1 MATIM
6 HAVRTCP
13 ECGAALRADAPGAL
27 CPACLSRVTFGLA
40 SATEETRDADRATPV
55 AKVPDRLRSFGD
67 FELLEEVGR
76 GGMGVVYRARQ
87 RSLNRIVAV
96 KMILAGHFAG
106 EKDVRRFRAE
116 AQAAAKLRHPNIV
129 TVFEVGEHDGRPYF
143 SMEFV
148 EGRPLSE
155 AVGTQ
160 PWPARRAAE
169 CLRTIAAAM
178 HYAHGEGL
186 VHRDLKPANILVDT
200 ADAPRI
206 TDFGLARQV
215 GGESNLTLTGQTLG
229 SPSYM
234 SPEQA
239 IGKSAQAGP
248 LSDVYSLGAI
258 LYHLVTGRP
267 PFQGES
273 LQSILLQVQ
282 NAEPVPPRLLNPG
295 VPRDLETICLKCLE
309 KERARRYASAQHL
322 VDDLDCFL
330 ADEPILARPVSAP
343 ERLWRWCRRRP
354 AVAGLSAALVLLLVV
369 VAIGSSRAAWRIA
382 TARDDA
388 VRERDR
394 AERSLVEVEL
404 QRAEDLLADGD
415 GSSAIALLARMTRG
429 HPTNPV
435 VASWLVSA
443 LLHRQFVLPA
453 APAISHGLGGVQARF
468 SPDGT
473 RVAAAW
479 LGTNAGVRI
488 WDAAGSTAITARFPT
503 PRGWEFIDF
512 SPDGRRLAVATR
524 PDAVHILD
532 TDKAQ
537 RTVPDLKHEGSVL
550 VVRWSKDG
558 ERVVTSCRAGYA
570 QVWSA
575 RTGEAIGPRL
585 NHTGQVDYAEFSPDG
600 SRVVT
605 ASHDGTACL
614 WDSREGRRVA
624 PPLRHESQVWMA
636 RFSPDGRWI
645 ATASRDGAG
654 RLWDAQS
661 GQPRGSPLRHFDSL
675 QAVEFS
681 PDGRLI
687 ATASNDGTARLWSIS
702 TSEPLTPPLIHHGAV
717 VSARFSPDGR
727 TLLTASD
734 DGTARLWE
742 VETGAP
748 MMDAIRHGRR
758 VYGAEFSP
766 DGQRVLTASGGGEV
780 QVWRI
785 RSGSGGS
792 AFAHQDVV
800 KAAEFSLDGTR
811 VLTVSDEGARVW
823 DAKTMTA
830 LTPLLRVD
838 GALDVAEMSLDQ
850 RWIATVGRRGDA
862 AIWDVST
869 ARVVRELVAPGGKAH
884 FACFSPDSR
893 RVLVGQTDTTASI
906 WDVETGRRVA
916 APLVLERA
924 SPSAG
929 QWSPDG
935 RLVAVTTYGLFGCV
949 WDADNGNLVV
959 RFDCPERS
967 HQITSFTPDGAA
979 FVTVSPEGTAV
990 VRDVSSGRARFAS
1003 LRHEREV
1010 KDARFDAAGRRIAT
1024 ASADGTARIW
1034 DALTGQPLT
1043 RPLKHQGTVR
1053 SARFSP
1059 DGARLATASMDGTV
1073 RLWNAHTGEPLG
1085 PPFTHRSG
1093 VYSAVFSP
1101 DGRRLLTASRD
1112 RTARVWDVAELPL
1125 PVPSWFADL
1134 AESLGRQRLTTL
1146 ETLEVVPTAEV
1157 EKFKRELGQRPSGDA
1172 YVQLARRLFE

>member
-6 HAVRTCP
+6 HAVGTCP
-13 ECGAALRADAPGAL
+13 QCGSALRADAPGGL
-27 CPACLSRVTFGLA
+27 CPACLSRVTFGLTG
-40 SATEETRDADRATPV
+40 ATEETRDADRATPV

-129 TVFEVGEHDGRPYF
+129 TVFEVGEHEGQPYF
-143 SMEFV
+143 SMEFL

-155 AVGTQ
+155 AVRAQ
-160 PWPARRAAE
+160 PWRARRAAA
-169 CLRTIAAAM
+169 CLRTIASAM
-178 HYAHGEGL
+178 HYAHSQGL
-186 VHRDLKPANILVDT
+186 VHRDLKPANILLDA
-200 ADAPRI
+200 ADVPRI
-206 TDFGLARQV
+206 TDFGLAKQLSSD
-215 GGESNLTLTGQTLG
+215 SNLTLTGQTLG

-239 IGKSAQAGP
+239 TGQSALVGA

-258 LYHLVTGRP
+258 LYHIITGRP

-273 LQSILLQVQ
+273 LQSVLLQVQ
-282 NAEPVPPRLLNPG
+282 NAEPVSPRLLNPG

-309 KERARRYASAQHL
+309 KEPARRYASAEEL
-322 VDDLDCFL
+322 AKELDHFL
-330 ADEPILARPVSAP
+330 ADEPIRARPVSAP
-343 ERLWRWCRRRP
+343 ERLWRWCRKRP
-354 AVAGLSAALVLLLVV
+354 AVAGLSAALLLVLV
-369 VAIGSSRAAWRIA
+369 AVAIGSSRAAWRIA
-382 TARDDA
+382 TARDEA
-388 VRERDR
+388 MSERDR

-404 QRAEDLLADGD
+404 QRAEDLLAAGD
-415 GSSAIALLARMTRG
+415 SSSAIALLARMSRG
-429 HPTNPV
+429 NPTNPV

-443 LLHRQFVLPA
+443 LRHRQFVLPA
-453 APAISHGLGGVQARF
+453 APAISHGRGPVQARF

-473 RVAAAW
+473 RVAVAW
-479 LGTNAGVRI
+479 HSKDLGVRL
-488 WDAAGSTAITARFPT
+488 WDSQSSTATTAKFPT
-503 PRGWEFIDF
+503 PKDWEFIDF

-524 PDAVHILD
+524 TDGVHILD
-532 TDKAQ
+532 TDMAR

-558 ERVVTSCRAGYA
+558 ERVVTSCRARYA

-575 RTGEAIGPRL
+575 RTGEAIGLRL

-600 SRVVT
+600 TRVVT
-605 ASHDGTACL
+605 ASHDGTAGV
-614 WDSREGRRVA
+614 WDAQEGRRVA
-624 PPLRHESQVWMA
+624 PPLLHESQVWMA

-654 RLWDAQS
+654 QLWDAQS
-661 GQPRGSPLRHFDSL
+661 GEPRGSPMRHFDSL

-681 PDGRLI
+681 PGGRLI

-766 DGQRVLTASGGGEV
+766 DGQRVLTASADGEV

-785 RSGSGGS
+785 RGGS
-792 AFAHQDVV
+792 VDPTFAHQDAVT
-800 KAAEFSLDGTR
+800 AAEFTPNGTS

-823 DAKTMTA
+823 DAKTMTT

-838 GALDVAEMSLDQ
+838 GPLDVAEMSPDQ

-862 AIWDVST
+862 LVWDVST
-869 ARVVRELVAPGGKAH
+869 ARVVKELVAPGGKAH

-916 APLVLERA
+916 GPLVHERA

-949 WDADNGNLVV
+949 WDANGNLVV

-967 HQITSFTPDGAA
+967 HQVTSFTPDGAA

-1003 LRHEREV
+1003 LLHEREV
-1010 KDARFDAAGRRIAT
+1010 KDARFDPAGRRIAT

-1034 DALTGQPLT
+1034 DAVTGQPLT

-1059 DGARLATASMDGTV
+1059 DGNRLATASMDGTV

-1112 RTARVWDVAELPL
+1112 RTARMWDVAELPL

-1157 EKFKRELGQRPSGDA
+1157 EKLKRELGQRPAGDP
-1172 YVQLARRLFE
+1172 YVQLARRFFE